1 MRVALKECCEITLWD
16 TAMSGR
22 KSLSHLYTALGL
34 VLLLGLLHGGASR
47 AGDAHDHDRARQ
59 ALESGEI
66 LPLRTIL
73 ERVERDYPGQV
84 MEVDLERED
93 ARWRYEIK
101 VLRSDGALV
110 KLVFDARDG
119 KRLGVKEKKGKSGN
133 PGAAR

>member
-1 MRVALKECCEITLWD
+1 
-16 TAMSGR
+16 MSGT
-22 KSLSHLYTALGL
+22 KSSLRRLHMALGL
-34 VLLLGLLHGGASR
+34 VLLPGLLHGGPAR
-47 AGDAHDHDRARQ
+47 AGDPHDHDRARQ

-73 ERVERDYPGQV
+73 ERVEREHPGQV

-119 KRLGVKEKKGKSGN
+119 RQLGIKEKRSKTGN
-133 PGAAR
+133 SGAAR